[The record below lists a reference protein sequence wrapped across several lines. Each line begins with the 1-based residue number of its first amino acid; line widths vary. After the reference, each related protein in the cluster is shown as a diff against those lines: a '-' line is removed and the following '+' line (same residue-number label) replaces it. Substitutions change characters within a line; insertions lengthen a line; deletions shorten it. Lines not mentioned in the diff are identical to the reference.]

1 MNQLEAM
8 RVYVDCQSKHKDFR
22 LDLRAALGIPVP
34 TVYRKVAK
42 LEEKLGVQLL
52 IRSTRK
58 VSTTSSGVHYYDD
71 ARRILEDYE
80 IEPTPVIIA
89 IPRGPRIAQK
99 VNAFVDFA
107 EPELRRRL
115 Q

>member
-1 MNQLEAM
+1 MDQLDAM
-8 RVYVDCQSKHKDFR
+8 RVYVAVVESQGFSAASCA
-22 LDLRAALGIPVP
+22 LRIPVL
-34 TVYRKVAK
+34 TVCRKVAK
-42 LEEKLGVQLL
+42 LDEKLAVQLL
-52 IRSTRK
+52 VRSTRK
-58 VSTTSSGVHYYDD
+58 VSTTSSGMHYYYD

-89 IPRGPRIAQK
+89 IPRGPRATRK

-107 EPELRRRL
+107 ESELRRRL